1 MSENKKYLLDLPKL
15 TSVEF
20 PLVVNNSARA
30 LEMVGGKEKLQKCI
44 ISNDILENRPFLSLG
59 QQGNALNEATLELRL
74 REDPHHHPINSYIH
88 QNENLLLK
96 VRVPRKV
103 FRKRNGNNIADT
115 LRHCKQNG
123 FSTEFNVIGVLNKN
137 FKFRELADF
146 QYITKSSA
154 FASKFRQGLLRGYLP
169 NIKGIASDIEND
181 ISRQQNNDDL
191 DLPPPLRFNRVSLPF
206 NYGYKSN
213 PYSSTIVDENGQISL
228 QTRSKRILLF
238 STSID
243 FGEATPLGPPNEL
256 LNNLED
262 LRKEVQQM
270 RIDKRNSEE
279 FIRESPAQ
287 TLLDTI
293 ELLNVA
299 FRVRPIWLRSNLVK
313 LFPDRFKSSIK
324 FALPYV
330 SYLMKKGPWR
340 SSPIVFGYDPR
351 LDPSSK
357 VYQIET
363 FRTVERSFTAGA
375 DMEHQPSNFI
385 SESQLVPLN
394 FLDYNNLTE
403 DEKKFAF
410 IPRDQ
415 VFTGD
420 TFPSVV
426 TFQVHA
432 LQDPLITNILQAASV
447 LERPS
452 ERYGWFDRL
461 SLQKV
466 RSIIKYKLDALSQGK
481 EVNLN
486 KVENIV
492 DRVAYNFST
501 RQGVDEDS
509 LEQLEEEEEEND
521 REECEGLSA
530 ERNFPG
536 PELSFTGELPEK
548 LLQGRQHLL
557 TKLELYNSNE
567 VSKVSELNGII
578 KQEDLMSFDLG
589 SNTTESTYLH

>member
-30 LEMVGGKEKLQKCI
+30 LEMIGGKEKLRKCI
-44 ISNDILENRPFLSLG
+44 ISNDILENRPFLGSG
-59 QQGNALNEATLELRL
+59 QQNNVHNEATLELRL
-74 REDPHHHPINSYIH
+74 REDFYHHPINSYAH
-88 QNENLLLK
+88 QNENLLVR
-96 VRVPRKV
+96 VRVPRNAY
-103 FRKRNGNNIADT
+103 RKKTRNNIADT

-123 FSTEFNVIGVLNKN
+123 VSTEFNIIGVLNKN

-146 QYITKSSA
+146 QYITKNSR
-154 FASKFRQGLLRGYLP
+154 FAGKFRQGLSKGYLP
-169 NIKGIASDIEND
+169 NIKDIANGIEDD
-181 ISRQQNNDDL
+181 LYRQQKSNEL

-213 PYSSTIVDENGQISL
+213 PYSSTVVDENGQISL
-228 QTRSKRILLF
+228 QTRSKRTLLF

-256 LNNLED
+256 LSNLEE

-270 RIDKRNSEE
+270 CIDKRNSDE

-293 ELLNVA
+293 ELLKVA

-313 LFPDRFKSSIK
+313 LFPERFKSSIK

-330 SYLMKKGPWR
+330 SYLMRKGPWR

-375 DMEHQPSNFI
+375 DMEHQSSNSI
-385 SESQLVPLN
+385 AESQLVPLS
-394 FLDYNNLTE
+394 FLECNNLTE
-403 DEKKFAF
+403 DEKRFAF

-415 VFTGD
+415 LFSGD

-426 TFQVHA
+426 TFQIHA
-432 LQDPLITNILQAASV
+432 LQDPLITSILHAALI

-481 EVNLN
+481 EVNSK

-521 REECEGLSA
+521 REECEQISA
-530 ERNFPG
+530 ESNFSG
-536 PELSFTGELPEK
+536 PVFDFVGGLPEK

-557 TKLELYNSNE
+557 TKLELHNSHE
-567 VSKVSELNGII
+567 LSKVTKLNGIT

-589 SNTTESTYLH
+589 PNTTEPTYQQ